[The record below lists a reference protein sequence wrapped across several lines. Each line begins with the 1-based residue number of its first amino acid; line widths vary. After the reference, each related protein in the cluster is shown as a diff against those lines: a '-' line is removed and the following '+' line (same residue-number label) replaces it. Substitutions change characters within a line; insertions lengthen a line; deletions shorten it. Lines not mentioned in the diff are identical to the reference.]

1 MNLRGKRVLV
11 VGLERTGEALCNFL
25 LRQGAQVKVS
35 EIKRK
40 EELGEKIS
48 FWESK
53 GVTIEAGKHKEETF
67 LEPELIVLSPGIPW
81 IPEVE
86 AAANKGIK
94 IYSEIELAYR
104 FLKGKI
110 VGITGTNGKSTT
122 AALTYK
128 ILKDGELRACLA
140 GNIGTPLI
148 HFAEKSKD
156 EDIYVTEISSFQ
168 LKHIEQFKADISV
181 LLNISPDHIDWHLS
195 FDDYYESKK
204 KLILSQKECDVAILN
219 RDDPLIWKL
228 TKEEKIQI
236 FAFSR
241 EREVEKGCFLR
252 GDWIMLKDK
261 REEKLM
267 RISDIPLL
275 GAHNQENI
283 MAGALVGHVLG
294 IPAPEIRESVM
305 SFQGLEHRLEKVS
318 TINGI
323 DFYNDSKATNVDAAL
338 KSIQSFD
345 RDIILILGG
354 RDKGSDFERLRNSIK
369 KRVRRVILLGE
380 AKKKIQK
387 SLETTVPMEVVSSLR
402 NAVRKAHSRAKA
414 GEVVLLAP
422 ACTSFDMFQNFEE
435 RGKVFKQEVLAL
447 KKELAEKRT

>member
-1 MNLRGKRVLV
+1 MDLRGKRVLV
-11 VGLERTGEALCNFL
+11 VGLERTGEALCDFL

-40 EELGEKIS
+40 EEMGEKIS

-53 GVTIEAGKHKEETF
+53 GVTIEAGKHNEETF
-67 LEPELIVLSPGIPW
+67 LEPDLIVLSPGIPW
-81 IPEVE
+81 IPELK
-86 AAANKGIK
+86 AAAKKGIK

-128 ILKDGELRACLA
+128 ILKDGELLAYLA

-148 HFAEKSKD
+148 HFAEESKD

-168 LKHIEQFKADISV
+168 LAHIEQFKADISV
-181 LLNISPDHIDWHLS
+181 FLNISPDHIDWHLS

-204 KLILSQKECDVAILN
+204 RLIFSQKDYDVAILN

-228 TKEEKIQI
+228 SKEKKIQI

-241 EREVEKGCFLR
+241 EEDVEKGCFLR

-261 REEKLM
+261 QEEKLM

-275 GAHNQENI
+275 GVHNQENI
-283 MAGALVGHVLG
+283 MAGALAGHVLG
-294 IPAPEIRESVM
+294 IPPPKIRESVM

-323 DFYNDSKATNVDAAL
+323 DFYNDSKATNVDASL

-354 RDKGSDFERLRNSIK
+354 RDKGGDFERLRNSIK

-387 SLETTVPMEVVSSLR
+387 SLETTVPMELASSLR
-402 NAVRKAHSRAKA
+402 DAVRKGHSQAKA

-435 RGKVFKQEVLAL
+435 RGKVFKQEVMAL
-447 KKELAEKRT
+447 KEELAQKRT